1 VKGRSGVLGLA
12 ALAILAACNSSG
24 SSPTP
29 TPVPLG
35 VSCPTAAEVET
46 TLASAFTAN
55 SLVLTAGQG
64 TGQSADTLYCTYR
77 AENGDDLSLQIV
89 VGPRAPVVFSD
100 TIKITPSNP
109 SVTVAPLQIGDN
121 GWVATAPAPAGG
133 GREIVAAGTV
143 QRERYSQA
151 FYRYLTYP
159 LASSS
164 RRPAPTADETVA
176 FLGLGLR

>member
-1 VKGRSGVLGLA
+1 MRRLGGLA
-12 ALAILAACNSSG
+12 LTALVILGACSGSG
-24 SSPTP
+24 SSATP

-35 VSCPTAAEVET
+35 VSCPTAAEVQT
-46 TLASAFTAN
+46 TLASAFGPD
-55 SLVLTAGQG
+55 SLTLSAGQG
-64 TGQSADTLYCTYR
+64 TGQTADTLYCTYR
-77 AENGDDLSLQIV
+77 AEDGDDVSLQIT

-109 SVTVAPLQIGDN
+109 SVTVAPLQVGSN
-121 GWVATAPAPAGG
+121 GWVATAPAPVGT

-143 QRERYSQA
+143 ERERYSQA

-159 LASSS
+159 LATSS

-176 FLGLGLR
+176 LLGLGLR

>member
-1 VKGRSGVLGLA
+1 VRRRAALVLAASVVLG
-12 ALAILAACNSSG
+12 ACGGSGNSS
-24 SSPTP
+24 TP

-35 VSCPTAAEVET
+35 VSCPTAAEVQT
-46 TLASAFTAN
+46 TLASAFASD
-55 SLVLTAGQG
+55 SLTLTSSQG
-64 TGQSADTLYCTYR
+64 TGQNADTLYCSYR
-77 AENGDDLSLQIV
+77 AENGDDVSLQIV
-89 VGPRAPVVFSD
+89 VGPRAPIVFSD
-100 TIKITPSNP
+100 TTAINPSNP
-109 SVTVAPLQIGDN
+109 SVTVAPLRVGDN

-133 GREIVAAGTV
+133 DREIVAAGTV

-176 FLGLGLR
+176 LLGLGLR